1 MVSALRPITRGRPR
15 GPLPAPSTS
24 SRVIARAP
32 FRRDAAR
39 HNRPGRLASPS
50 AASADSLDYR
60 ELLDCGTYEWQG
72 YKIRSAVSPFVF
84 FFFFDALVAAPGGPS
99 DLLPGRWPRWWPGES
114 SSCGA

>member
-50 AASADSLDYR
+50 AASAGSLDYR

-84 FFFFDALVAAPGGPS
+84 FFFFFNPWI
-99 DLLPGRWPRWWPGES
+99 LPNFAETKRN
-114 SSCGA
+114 